1 MPTIVGGRY
10 ELDRM
15 EVNLRR
21 KGSFFT
27 SLREDLR
34 ETFLP
39 EEPFRR
45 RPDEAEC
52 HWSTLMLKCL
62 VPILEWGSKYN
73 LTKFQCDL
81 LAGFTVAVLAV
92 PQGISYARLAYL
104 HPVIGL
110 YSSFIPPLIYA
121 IFGTSTNVAV
131 GNTAAVSLF
140 LASAIGAE
148 VSPVDRP
155 ELYTHLLFTAAFF
168 TGLFQAALGIF
179 RLGIL
184 VEFFSH
190 STITGFMG
198 GTAVIVIM
206 QQLKGMLG
214 LKHFTTN
221 TDLVSIM
228 CSIFSHRDEWRWES
242 AALGTCLITMLL
254 LNSHVS
260 AKLRRLFWLPVLA
273 PLLVVVL
280 GGLFAYVVHAEDHGI
295 PTVGTLNK
303 GLNPL
308 SVSLLKFESKYFK
321 LLLKS
326 AFVSGFLA
334 LSEGIAVGRS
344 LASMKNE
351 QIDGNKEMIAF
362 GLMNVVGACFS
373 CYLTT
378 GPFSKSA
385 VNFHAGSK
393 TPFSNVVMSLSV
405 MAVLLF
411 LAPLFRYTPLVALSA
426 IIIVAMLRLID
437 YEKVLRLWKVDKFDF
452 LICIAAFFG
461 VIVFSM
467 TAGLLASV
475 GLSTL
480 RTLLYVARPSTC
492 RLGNIAGTEM
502 YCDGQQYPNSISYP
516 DILILKLGSPIYF
529 ASSGYLRERIMR
541 WIEEEETMQYLI
553 LDMGGV
559 TSIDSDG
566 IGMLV
571 ELHKHVERRGIKIV
585 LTNPRIGVGE
595 KLKVSKYVD
604 LIGKERVFLSVKEAV
619 DVCRDNLQQYSKE
632 EV

>member
-221 TDLVSIM
+221 TDL
-228 CSIFSHRDEWRWES
+228 WRWES